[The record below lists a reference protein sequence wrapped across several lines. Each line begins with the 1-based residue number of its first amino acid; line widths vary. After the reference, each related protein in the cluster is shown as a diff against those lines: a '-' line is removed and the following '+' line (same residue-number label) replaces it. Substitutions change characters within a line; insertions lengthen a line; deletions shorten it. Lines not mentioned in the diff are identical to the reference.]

1 MAKRATKT
9 AALAGNAIRV
19 HLSDVKLAHFA
30 RLASGIVRV
39 AAVISGRPFVRHY
52 DAELCCTDAPLT
64 GPFEMDAAT
73 PVLEVIEPQVTYAD
87 RGEVKD
93 PVAA

>member
-1 MAKRATKT
+1 MTKRAKKT
-9 AALAGNAIRV
+9 ASLAKPVATTY
-19 HLSDVKLAHFA
+19 LSDVKLAHFA

-39 AAVISGRPFVRHY
+39 AAVISGRPFVRHC
-52 DAELCCTDAPLT
+52 DADLCCTDVPLT

-73 PVLEVIEPQVTYAD
+73 PVIEVIEPQVTYAD
-87 RGEVKD
+87 RGEVQD